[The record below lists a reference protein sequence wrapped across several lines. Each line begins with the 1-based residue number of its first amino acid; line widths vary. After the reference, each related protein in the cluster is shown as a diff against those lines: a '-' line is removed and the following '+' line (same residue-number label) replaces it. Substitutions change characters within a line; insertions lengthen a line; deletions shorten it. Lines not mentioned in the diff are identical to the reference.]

1 MLYRKSY
8 ESGTKLNCVPCF
20 SSSKMQFKQDTA
32 LSDTS
37 PQGPDWLGLNLQAAN
52 LRNAD
57 LRNADLDNAN
67 LEGADLRAAN
77 LQKANLQNANLRRAN
92 LEGADLKDA
101 RLDNAEVRDCNFNDS
116 DLRDANL
123 ATVRGLDAQQLAGAN
138 LAGVGLPK
146 EISDFSGLSFVNELS
161 KDTQALFAV
170 LLLACIYSWLTIAS
184 TQDVQLF
191 TSTGSSELP
200 IIRTTVPL
208 LFVYGAGPILFID
221 HFHLFS
227 YLYAAPLG
235 SHVKFTCRVSR
246 RWRTASEDQSLDSE
260 RVCFSSIASQ
270 STKSSPLSRSQ
281 LAIGI
286 VAAWWLVPVTNLF
299 FWLRYVHRQRLAL
312 SISHSIVL
320 AASVFAALYF
330 QELAAKTLRHR
341 RTSTAVNAVQMEP
354 VR

>member
-1 MLYRKSY
+1 
-8 ESGTKLNCVPCF
+8 
-20 SSSKMQFKQDTA
+20 MQFKQDTA

-208 LFVYGAGPILFID
+208 LFVYGAGPILLLIIFIY
-221 HFHLFS
+221 FHIYMQRLWEVTSSLPAVFPDGGGLRQKINPWILNAFVFRQLPAS
-227 YLYAAPLG
+227 RQ
-235 SHVKFTCRVSR
+235 SHPHCLDLN
-246 RWRTASEDQSLDSE
+246 WRL
-260 RVCFSSIASQ
+260 V
-270 STKSSPLSRSQ
+270 SSPL
-281 LAIGI
+281 GG
-286 VAAWWLVPVTNLF
+286 
-299 FWLRYVHRQRLAL
+299 
-312 SISHSIVL
+312 
-320 AASVFAALYF
+320 
-330 QELAAKTLRHR
+330 
-341 RTSTAVNAVQMEP
+341 
-354 VR
+354 